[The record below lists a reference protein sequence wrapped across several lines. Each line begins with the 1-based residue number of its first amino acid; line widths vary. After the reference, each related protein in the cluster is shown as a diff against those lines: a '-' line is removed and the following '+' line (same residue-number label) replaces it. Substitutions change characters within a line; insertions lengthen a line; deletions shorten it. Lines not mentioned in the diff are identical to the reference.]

1 MTRYAATILACFFAF
16 LVSVPA
22 GEFNKKLN
30 IGDPAPVWTDIPGT
44 DGKKHSLTDFKN
56 KDALVL
62 LFTCN
67 SCPVA
72 IAYEDR
78 VIAFAK
84 KHVNEKTAVGMVA
97 VNVNLQEED
106 RLPKMQ
112 DRAKNKG
119 FTFPYLFD
127 ESQRMAREYGAMF
140 TPEVFVLDKTRK
152 IAYMGAI
159 DDKAPPN
166 VAKVAYLEDAIAAVL
181 KGEKPA
187 KTETLAASGCRI
199 KFDRAKR

>member
-1 MTRYAATILACFFAF
+1 MTRHVILAVTGIVAV
-16 LVSVPA
+16 LAVAPA
-22 GEFNKKLN
+22 GEFNKRIS
-30 IGDPAPVWTDIPGT
+30 IGDPAPVWSDLPGT
-44 DGKKHSLTDFKN
+44 DGKKHSLADLKDKN
-56 KDALVL
+56 VVVL

-78 VIAFAK
+78 AIAFAK
-84 KHVNEKTAVGMVA
+84 KYSGDNSPVAFVA
-97 VNVNLQEED
+97 VNVNLREED

-112 DRAKNKG
+112 ERAKAKG
-119 FTFPYLFD
+119 FPFPYLFD
-127 ESQRMAREYGAMF
+127 ESQRIAREYGAMY

-166 VAKVAYLEDAIAAVL
+166 AAKASYLDDAVTAVL
-181 KGEKPA
+181 KGEKPMKA
-187 KTETLAASGCRI
+187 ETLAASGCRI
-199 KFDRAKR
+199 KFDRTKR